1 MKTKY
6 LKKKIIE
13 QIEETDSLE
22 QLYAVLLYTTNNII
36 LGIIEDLEVEEY
48 NKK

>member
-6 LKKKIIE
+6 FKKKIIE

-22 QLYAVLLYTTNNII
+22 ELYAVLYTTENNI
-36 LGIIEDLEVEEY
+36 LGIIEDLNVLIKNEQ
-48 NKK
+48 